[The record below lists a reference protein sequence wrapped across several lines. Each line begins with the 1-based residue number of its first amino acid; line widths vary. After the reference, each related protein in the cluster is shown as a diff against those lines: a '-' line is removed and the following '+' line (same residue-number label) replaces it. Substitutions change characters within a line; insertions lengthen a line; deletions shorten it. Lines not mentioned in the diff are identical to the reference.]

1 MIGFVLR
8 KIFGTKSERDV
19 KKLTPVVD
27 KINELEESYQKLSVD
42 ALKAKTDEFKQ
53 RINKGETPDDI
64 MCEAFAAVKNACRR
78 MMGTKINV
86 CDHEITWDM
95 IPFDVQL
102 MGAVVL
108 HKGNIAEMA
117 TGEGKTLAATMPLYL
132 NALTGKNCQLVTTCD
147 YLAKRDSEWMGA
159 IYEYL
164 GLSVGCIMNE
174 MNPNEKR
181 EQYQK
186 DITYGTNS
194 EFGFDYLRD
203 MGMAMEADQLV
214 QRDHYYVI
222 IDEVDS
228 ILIDEA
234 RTPLIISGPAAVSTH
249 QFDKLNPLIAKLYK
263 LQNMLCS
270 RLAKEAKEILDAE
283 NPSSDDV
290 DDAYIKLFQIKLGM
304 PRHRQLMRFLEE
316 GEVMK
321 KLEKAEGFIRS
332 DQNRGMLQEVRE
344 DLYYSMDERGHEADL
359 TEKGRSEISP
369 DDAEMFILPD
379 LLNSLHEIDV
389 DESVPEDD
397 KLQKKQEFQD
407 EFALRSEKIHNIAQ
421 LLRAYSLY
429 EKDVQYVVQEN
440 KVMIVD
446 EHTGRLMP
454 GRRFSEGL
462 HQALEAKEGVK
473 IERETQTLATVTIQN
488 YFRMYEK
495 LAGMTGT
502 AETEATEFHQIY
514 KIDVVVVPTNQPCV
528 REDFNDCIL

>member
-1 MIGFVLR
+1 MIGFVLK

-19 KKLTPVVD
+19 KKLNPLVT
-27 KINELEESYQKLSVD
+27 KINEFEEAYQKLSETE
-42 ALKAKTDEFKQ
+42 LKAKTEEFKK
-53 RINKGETPDDI
+53 RLKDGETLDDI

-78 MMGTKINV
+78 MVGSTINV
-86 CDHEITWDM
+86 CDHEVEWDM

-132 NALTGKNCQLVTTCD
+132 NGLTGKNCQLVTTCD

-159 IYEYL
+159 VYEYL
-164 GLSVGCIMNE
+164 GLSVGCIQNE

-181 EQYQK
+181 EEYQK

-263 LQNMLCS
+263 LQSMLCS
-270 RLAKEAKEILDAE
+270 RLAKEAKEIIDNE
-283 NPSSDDV
+283 KSSSDDL
-290 DDAYIKLFQIKLGM
+290 DDAYIKLFQVKLGM
-304 PRHRQLMRFLEE
+304 PRHRQLMRLLED
-316 GEVMK
+316 GMVMK
-321 KLEKAEGFIRS
+321 RLEKAEGFIRS

-359 TEKGRSEISP
+359 TERGRTEISP
-369 DDAEMFILPD
+369 DDPEMFILPD
-379 LLNSLHEIDV
+379 LLNTLHEMDSDDSIP
-389 DESVPEDD
+389 DED

-407 EFALRSEKIHNIAQ
+407 EFATRSEKSTIFRSCSGHIHFMKKM
-421 LLRAYSLY
+421 SS
-429 EKDVQYVVQEN
+429 
-440 KVMIVD
+440 M
-446 EHTGRLMP
+446 
-454 GRRFSEGL
+454 
-462 HQALEAKEGVK
+462 
-473 IERETQTLATVTIQN
+473 
-488 YFRMYEK
+488 
-495 LAGMTGT
+495 
-502 AETEATEFHQIY
+502 
-514 KIDVVVVPTNQPCV
+514 
-528 REDFNDCIL
+528 